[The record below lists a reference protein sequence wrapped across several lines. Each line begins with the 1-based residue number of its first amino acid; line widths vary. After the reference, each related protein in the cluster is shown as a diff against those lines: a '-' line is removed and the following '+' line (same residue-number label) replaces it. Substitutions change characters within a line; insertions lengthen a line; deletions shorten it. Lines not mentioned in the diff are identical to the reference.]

1 MTEYQQEQMEALEL
15 VTGYLSGLTSDDM
28 EVLKEKLADYLH
40 FRRDVDIFLS
50 THFSDICT
58 ETCYKSQVS
67 ACCTREGIIT
77 FFADVVV
84 NVIMSDASAIKDL
97 FSVLQS
103 SQEGSKCIYLGE
115 KGCLWEVK
123 PLICEMFLCNK
134 AEDAVL
140 KNNPDLQKEWQALKD
155 REKSFRWPDQKVL
168 FDDLEQLFLDAGHTS
183 PLMYLHN
190 SPGLLRVKNNRV
202 GGCADAGLK
211 GRRGRTRGYRSK

>member
-1 MTEYQQEQMEALEL
+1 MTEYQHEQVEALEL
-15 VTGYLSGLTSDDM
+15 VTGYLSGLKPGDM
-28 EVLKEKLADYLH
+28 DVLKEKLADYLS

-50 THFSDICT
+50 THFSDICS
-58 ETCYKSQVS
+58 ETCYQSQIS

-84 NVIMSDASAIKDL
+84 NVVMSDESSIKDL
-97 FSVLQS
+97 FSVLHL

-115 KGCLWEVK
+115 KGCLWAVK
-123 PLICEMFLCNK
+123 PLICEMFLCKK

-140 KNNPDLQKEWQALKD
+140 KINPDLQKEWQALKD

-183 PLMYLHN
+183 SLMYLHN
-190 SPGLLRVKNNRV
+190 SPGLLRVKQTAIS
-202 GGCADAGLK
+202 CK
-211 GRRGRTRGYRSK
+211 P